1 MPKKDVMNDVWI
13 DFHGISSS
21 WVTEC
26 LISRGVRVDDTAVM
40 AYEKRG
46 ERGKIGDYTANHITV
61 TTSVPDYWVS
71 YFCEQLNELLCQGDV
86 EELFAGEQ

>member
-1 MPKKDVMNDVWI
+1 M
-13 DFHGISSS
+13 
-21 WVTEC
+21 
-26 LISRGVRVDDTAVM
+26 M

-46 ERGKIGDYTANHITV
+46 ERGKIRDYTANHITV